1 MEHVQVKIW
10 FQNHRYKTKKA
21 QKDQSHVEQRAAA
34 AADLASTADRLAST
48 SPRRVT
54 ATPLLIKN
62 GKKSSSTEH
71 IDDESVDWHARRP
84 PTHDDDV
91 PVLPSDMSLP
101 PLLSYRSGSQSL
113 AADLKPADAV
123 GYHRSSTYVPAIH
136 SSMFLQPSASSSS
149 SGPGMD
155 EYRSKLQQQQQ
166 QQQPGLTRPYSPSPP
181 GYSPSSPFITDSSLA
196 SLLYVPRDSNAT
208 QAAPQ
213 RYHHP
218 HHHHYPAVSSIGS
231 RTFDRSVASPLGYL
245 PMSGLRTW

>member
-1 MEHVQVKIW
+1 VKIW

-21 QKDQSHVEQRAAA
+21 QKDQSHVEQRAA

-62 GKKSSSTEH
+62 DKKSSSTEH

-166 QQQPGLTRPYSPSPP
+166 QPGLTRPYSPSPP
-181 GYSPSSPFITDSSLA
+181 GYSPSSPFTTDSSLA

-231 RTFDRSVASPLGYL
+231 RTFDRSVASPLSYF